1 MERLN
6 HKYLSNNINSFRRK
20 SDLQALL
27 ILVQIM
33 NHHNYANIT
42 KWNEDLIMKNIF
54 IRIVYDMHYL

>member
-6 HKYLSNNINSFRRK
+6 HKYLSYHINSFRWK
-20 SDLQALL
+20 IHLQALL

-33 NHHNYANIT
+33 NDHNYANIT
-42 KWNEDLIMKNIF
+42 KWNEDSIMKNIF